1 VAVHFILVG
10 GHSERGQGA
19 QGGHTVGSGHFTSG
33 QRGRGHGGH
42 SPEGLEHLEQS
53 KMTGCCLGIDDLRTY
68 LLRSGTGGHS
78 VFNIYLLRSGWGGH
92 GGTVDLRTYLVIS
105 TSLHGGHTTL
115 AISPQLEH
123 EAETS
128 NPSALFFIIK
138 TRAITSPIRTPTI
151 SIRALS
157 INCDWPAIST
167 L

>member
-10 GHSERGQGA
+10 GHSERAQGA
-19 QGGHTVGSGHFTSG
+19 HGGHTVGSGHLISG

-53 KMTGCCLGIDDLRTY
+53 KMTGCCLGMDDLRTY

-78 VFNIYLLRSGWGGH
+78 VLSMYLLRSGCAGH
-92 GGTVDLRTYLVIS
+92 GGMVDLRTYLVIS
-105 TSLHGGHTTL
+105 TSLHGGQTTL
-115 AISPQLEH
+115 AISPQLEQV
-123 EAETS
+123 ADAS
-128 NPSALFFIIK
+128 NPSAVRFMTN
-138 TRAITSPIRTPTI
+138 TRAMTRPIRTPTT

-157 INCDWPAIST
+157 IKRDEPAIST